1 MSGHTNRNKRNGGSP
16 KSRHNPPR
24 QRGPENRVGQTK
36 NAGPPATAR
45 ASQASEKLPEATPE
59 PNAEPEPQRE
69 DTAPRVTTQPPAQT
83 MNTRPDG
90 SDDATAREQPQAV
103 SDAPSP
109 DEAPTPAEHAENAHP
124 RGRAPF
130 AAASRGGHAYIPASG
145 SRQGMNGQ
153 SGHNGQNGH
162 HYGNGFAPHERR
174 TDAAS
179 AMSEYDGSET
189 DGTGTVPTNWR
200 IDRLNGGADSTPREP
215 FRPESRGEVGS
226 LIDSLHEIFAQDR
239 AVASQGESA
248 RCGICYLHFPL
259 AALEYR
265 EAEGFYVC
273 AGCKRALGHNPL
285 MMIRRQQPPHIG

>member
-24 QRGPENRVGQTK
+24 QRGPENRVGQAK

-45 ASQASEKLPEATPE
+45 ASQADEKLPEAMPDLNSE
-59 PNAEPEPQRE
+59 PKPQGE
-69 DTAPRVTTQPPAQT
+69 DTAPRDTTQPPAET

-90 SDDATAREQPQAV
+90 SDDAAAGEQPQAV
-103 SDAPSP
+103 SDAPSR
-109 DEAPTPAEHAENAHP
+109 DETPTPAEHAENAHP

-153 SGHNGQNGH
+153 NGH
-162 HYGNGFAPHERR
+162 HHSNGFAPNERR
-174 TDAAS
+174 TNPNGALSD
-179 AMSEYDGSET
+179 YDGGEG
-189 DGTGTVPTNWR
+189 DGTGALPANWR
-200 IDRLNGGADSTPREP
+200 VERLNGGADSTPREP

-226 LIDSLHEIFAQDR
+226 LIDSLHELFAQDR
-239 AVASQGESA
+239 AVASQGDSA

-273 AGCKRALGHNPL
+273 AACKRALGHNPL
-285 MMIRRQQPPHIG
+285 MMIRRQQPPHAG